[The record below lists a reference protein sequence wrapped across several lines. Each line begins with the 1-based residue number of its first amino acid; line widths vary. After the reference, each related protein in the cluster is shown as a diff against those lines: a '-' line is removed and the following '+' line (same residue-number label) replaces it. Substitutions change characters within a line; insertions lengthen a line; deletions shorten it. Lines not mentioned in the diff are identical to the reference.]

1 MWGSASRGQL
11 PLKTG
16 IVRWQFPSLNT
27 TWLNGMCVW
36 NGSHFAHHIPI
47 LTFTG
52 WNEKCHVI
60 IVAKTDLLVLSSRDW
75 TSCFAIHAKLPR
87 TSPGAPLEASGAHW
101 DVQSNP
107 TCVTMVIYKSITRLV
122 HYTQILMPF
131 QWNFYKGSMKP
142 NWVYWLLFCFL
153 IHVCPYRNA
162 FLSYPWKTKMN

>member
-52 WNEKCHVI
+52 WNEKYHVI
-60 IVAKTDLLVLSSRDW
+60 IVAKTDLLVLLSRDW
-75 TSCFAIHAKLPR
+75 TSCFAIHGKLPR
-87 TSPGAPLEASGAHW
+87 TSPGAPLKASGAHW

-107 TCVTMVIYKSITRLV
+107 TCVTMVRYKSITRLV
-122 HYTQILMPF
+122 HYTENSDAFSMELLQREHETQLGLWAPF
-131 QWNFYKGSMKP
+131 
-142 NWVYWLLFCFL
+142 LFL
-153 IHVCPYRNA
+153 NTRMSI
-162 FLSYPWKTKMN
+162 S